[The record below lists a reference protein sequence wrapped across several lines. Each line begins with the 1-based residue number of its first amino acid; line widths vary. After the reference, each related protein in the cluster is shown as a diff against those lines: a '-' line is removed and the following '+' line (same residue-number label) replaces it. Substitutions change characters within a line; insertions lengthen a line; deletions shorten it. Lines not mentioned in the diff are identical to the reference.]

1 MTSDTLA
8 TYGIYGQ
15 EDAAAGPSRIA
26 SINPVT
32 YPEYNGGDT
41 KDSQYNMN
49 LFSDLLAPEI
59 SNTAVSETDQATELI
74 KMGVVLTN

>member
-1 MTSDTLA
+1 MA

-32 YPEYNGGDT
+32 HPEYNGGDT

-49 LFSDLLAPEI
+49 LFSTLLAPDI
-59 SNTAVSETDQATELI
+59 YNTAVSETDQTTALSN
-74 KMGVVLTN
+74 MGVVLTN